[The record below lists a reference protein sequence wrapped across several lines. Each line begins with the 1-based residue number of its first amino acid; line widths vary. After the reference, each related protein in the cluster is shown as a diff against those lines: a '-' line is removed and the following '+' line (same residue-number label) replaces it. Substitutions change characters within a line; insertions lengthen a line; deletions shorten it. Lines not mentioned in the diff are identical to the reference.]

1 MTSAPPV
8 CFRHPDRVTRLSC
21 SECGRSIC
29 AECSLD
35 AAVGQRCPVCA
46 SPEKRTRVVTTRSIA
61 HADLRT
67 TPITLILIGIN
78 VAIFL
83 LGSILPDFDHTE
95 MRIRYAQWLPAIEAG
110 EWWRGFTAMFLHG
123 SVYHLLFNM
132 WALWLFGPALE
143 RRFGSIP
150 FIGLYVA
157 AGLSGSALFHGL
169 GSIALA
175 VGASGA
181 IFGLFG
187 AMLLNS
193 YRQRHTRVGQAIF
206 NQLVL
211 LLGINLLLPF
221 IVPRI
226 AWEAHIGGLIAGA
239 AIAYAWERIPRRG
252 PGVVARLTLVAVA
265 VAAAALGVLLFL

>member
-46 SPEKRTRVVTTRSIA
+46 APQQRTRVVTARSIK
-61 HADLRT
+61 HADLRS
-67 TPITLILIGIN
+67 TPLTMILIGVN

-83 LGSILPDFDHTE
+83 IGALIPDFNHTE
-95 MRIRYAQWLPAIEAG
+95 MRIRFAQWAPAIEAG

-123 SVYHLLFNM
+123 SAYHLLFNM

-143 RRFGSIP
+143 RRWGTVPFGA
-150 FIGLYVA
+150 LYLA
-157 AGLSGSALFHGL
+157 AGLGGSALFHAL
-169 GSIALA
+169 GSPALA

-187 AMLLNS
+187 ALLLDS
-193 YRQRHTRVGQAIF
+193 YRRRHTAIGQAIF
-206 NQLVL
+206 NQLIL
-211 LLGINLLLPF
+211 LLGINLALPLL
-221 IVPRI
+221 VPRI
-226 AWEAHIGGLIAGA
+226 AWEAHVGGLVAGA
-239 AIAYAWERIPRRG
+239 AIAYAWDRLGSGPRTTVQR
-252 PGVVARLTLVAVA
+252 TLIALA
-265 VAAAALGVLLFL
+265 AAAAALGVLLFL